1 MLYASRA
8 AIELHKV
15 ANSAWLKKK
24 RFYFVVSFFII
35 NIAMN
40 KERFDFEAF
49 VNKVLGACLLILVP
63 SASILVLIALLSV
76 IF

>member
-1 MLYASRA
+1 M
-8 AIELHKV
+8 V
-15 ANSAWLKKK
+15 KKTC
-24 RFYFVVSFFII
+24 FYFVLSNLLC
-35 NIAMN
+35 NIAMKSN
-40 KERFDFEAF
+40 FDFDAF

>member
-1 MLYASRA
+1 
-8 AIELHKV
+8 
-15 ANSAWLKKK
+15 
-24 RFYFVVSFFII
+24 
-35 NIAMN
+35 MN

-49 VNKVLGACLLILVP
+49 VNRVLGACLLILVP

>member
-1 MLYASRA
+1 MA
-8 AIELHKV
+8 E
-15 ANSAWLKKK
+15 KKK

>member
-1 MLYASRA
+1 MA
-8 AIELHKV
+8 E
-15 ANSAWLKKK
+15 KK
-24 RFYFVVSFFII
+24 RFYFVISFFII

-40 KERFDFEAF
+40 KERFDFESF

>member
-1 MLYASRA
+1 M
-8 AIELHKV
+8 KG
-15 ANSAWLKKK
+15 N
-24 RFYFVVSFFII
+24 
-35 NIAMN
+35 
-40 KERFDFEAF
+40 FDFDAF